1 MPSLIDIRRRIR
13 SVKNTQQITK
23 AMKMVSAAKLRRAQD
38 RVIAARPYAALLR
51 KVLTDVA
58 AAAAAEEADEQAG
71 ENPLLA
77 QRAEKRILLVLVTG
91 DKGLAGA
98 FNTNLI
104 KGAMGFPAEHGGA
117 AVTLELIGRKGRDF
131 FRKRDAAIAGEH
143 IGLAAKVVYSETA
156 AIARKAIEMFRN
168 GETDAVYLLY
178 NEFKSMMSQKLT
190 LARVLPLEMPE
201 QSAPVDYILEQPAAE
216 ILNELLPK
224 CVEMEFYRALLES
237 AAAEHAARM
246 TAMDAAT
253 SNAADMIDRL
263 TLYMN
268 RVRQAS
274 ITKEIIEVVSGAA
287 AAE

>member
-38 RVIAARPYAALLR
+38 RVIAARPYGSLLR
-51 KVLTDVA
+51 KVLADVA
-58 AAAAAEEADEQAG
+58 AAVASADQADLD
-71 ENPLLA
+71 PMLA
-77 QRAEKRILLVLVTG
+77 QRPENRILLALITS

-98 FNTNLI
+98 FNSNLI
-104 KGAMGFPAEHGGA
+104 KAAQRFLAEHRQA
-117 AVTLELIGRKGRDF
+117 AVSMELIGRKGRDF
-131 FRKRDAAIAGEH
+131 FRKRGVTISGEH
-143 IGLAAKVVYSETA
+143 LGLAAKVKFEDMA
-156 AIARKAIEMFRN
+156 EIARKAMEAYRRDEI
-168 GETDAVYLLY
+168 DAVYVVY
-178 NEFKSMMSQKLT
+178 NEFKNVASQKLT
-190 LARVLPLEMPE
+190 ISRVLPMEKPAE
-201 QSAPVDYILEQPAAE
+201 TSPVDYIFEQPPAEMLAA
-216 ILNELLPK
+216 LVPK
-224 CVEMEFYRALLES
+224 YVEMEFYRAQLES

-253 SNAADMIDRL
+253 SNAGEMIDKL